1 METASSLGLPV
12 GCHFEPS
19 DKELLLHF
27 LNNKVHGLPL
37 SCNATIECD
46 LYRNEETWTQ
56 LFDQTKRTSSGG
68 CVIWK
73 GQNDKPVKAKL
84 DPRESTETRIGFK
97 RMFSY
102 VPKEGSTS
110 KAKGDWVMYKF
121 RLDDSFLNKN
131 NKLQP
136 WSRPRLIRGNVNQE
150 MRSSIVSEPY
160 HKEQNDHDDE
170 VDVGSEILKLLDQ
183 DWSTT

>member
-37 SCNATIECD
+37 SCNAAIECD
-46 LYRNEETWTQ
+46 LYGNEKTWRQ
-56 LFDQTKRTSSGG
+56 LFDQTGERCLYFFTVLKKKTEKASRVERTSSGG

-73 GQNDKPVKAKL
+73 SQNDKPVKAKR

-102 VPKEGSTS
+102 VPKEGSKS

-131 NKLQP
+131 NKISFINLVP
-136 WSRPRLIRGNVNQE
+136 SFGFHE
-150 MRSSIVSEPY
+150 SESPFT
-160 HKEQNDHDDE
+160 ND
-170 VDVGSEILKLLDQ
+170 VVLCLN
-183 DWSTT
+183 